1 MPFFRIGFI
10 LNHFIQTIEDKSDC
24 GKMYL
29 CEISAMDPEALTQFE
44 EETVQ
49 MMNKTY
55 KV

>member
-1 MPFFRIGFI
+1 
-10 LNHFIQTIEDKSDC
+10 
-24 GKMYL
+24 MYL
-29 CEISAMDPEALTQFE
+29 CEISAMDPEALAQFE